1 MHNPIRSA
9 REARNLSR
17 AQLAKLVDLSTMRLA
32 DAEQGNYK
40 QVPEHW
46 RARFEAEGFNFSQ
59 IQADYLTWREAAA
72 AELRKA
78 VAQ

>member
-1 MHNPIRSA
+1 MDNPIRVA

-40 QVPEHW
+40 QIPEHW
-46 RARFEAEGFNFSQ
+46 RPSFEAEGFDFAQ
-59 IQADYLTWREAAA
+59 LQADYLTWRAAA
-72 AELRKA
+72 AADLRKA
-78 VAQ
+78 AAQ